1 MFIIKEIDINYFE
14 ASNKPP
20 NFATENNYRQDY
32 EKTVYSIINVAN
44 VAHIDINTYSMPIYR
59 N

>member
-32 EKTVYSIINVAN
+32 EKTVYSIINVA
-44 VAHIDINTYSMPIYR
+44 HIDINTYSMPIYR